1 MIDDD
6 AAVDAY
12 LRGEIA
18 DQGLPGAAIAVIRD
32 GQIDHLGGFGE
43 ADNSG
48 RAMTPQTPVL
58 VASLSKGF
66 TALAVM
72 QLVEAGKV
80 DLSAP
85 VQRYLPW
92 FQVANP
98 DDSARITVEELLH
111 HTSGL
116 PANDAPIFEQTGD
129 DQDPASLEQG
139 VRALAGI
146 DLRDAPGGSFEYTNL
161 GYNTLGEIVQTVSG
175 QSYADYLQ
183 EHVFRPMQMQH
194 THTTIAA
201 ARQDGAAEGY
211 YRWFRTTYRQT
222 AFATPAAFQP
232 SATTFSSAEDLAHE
246 VVMYLHGGDYQGT
259 PVIGGA
265 AEHLLHTPAVAVGE
279 DGAWY
284 SMGWWVRPQWETSTR
299 PGDPTADS
307 ATPQVIEHN
316 GGWDNTHA
324 HISYTPATGLGVVL
338 LINANDVGGESRLV
352 GIDRNVRNILLGQ
365 PATEPA
371 PSEEFLTRYGWLVTI
386 IVVVAQIDSWPGRS
400 GS

>member
-1 MIDDD
+1 MSVLLQHRGGGAVRFLLAAVLATAAAPGSVAGYQSSAAGSVRTSTARSVIDDD

-18 DQGLPGAAIAVIRD
+18 DQGLPGAAVAVIRD
-32 GQIDHLGGFGE
+32 GQIDHLAGFGE
-43 ADNSG
+43 ADSSG

-72 QLVEAGKV
+72 KLVQTGKV

-116 PANDAPIFEQTGD
+116 PGNDALILEQMGD

-146 DLRDAPGGSFEYTNL
+146 DLRDTPGGSFEYTDL
-161 GYNTLGEIVQTVSG
+161 GYNTLGEIAQTVSG

-183 EHVFRPMQMQH
+183 EHVFRPLQIHH

-211 YRWFRTTYRQT
+211 YRWLRTTYRQ
-222 AFATPAAFQP
+222 PRSRRPPRSNHRQP
-232 SATTFSSAEDLAHE
+232 GSPPPRTS
-246 VVMYLHGGDYQGT
+246 
-259 PVIGGA
+259 
-265 AEHLLHTPAVAVGE
+265 HT
-279 DGAWY
+279 
-284 SMGWWVRPQWETSTR
+284 R
-299 PGDPTADS
+299 
-307 ATPQVIEHN
+307 
-316 GGWDNTHA
+316 
-324 HISYTPATGLGVVL
+324 
-338 LINANDVGGESRLV
+338 
-352 GIDRNVRNILLGQ
+352 
-365 PATEPA
+365 
-371 PSEEFLTRYGWLVTI
+371 
-386 IVVVAQIDSWPGRS
+386 
-400 GS
+400 